1 MRAMS
6 SASSVSRRAFG
17 ATLEA
22 ILIAAVLLTLAFGAA
37 IATGGRSPVSG
48 DSVFAGRGEGRGG
61 GKPGGGTSATIV
73 VTPSSVAVGGSF
85 TVTGSGYPAGKL
97 VAIAWANPGCCVSF
111 NVAADS
117 AGNIS
122 FTRTAWFPGTHSL
135 RSYQYGTTKLLGS
148 TSFVVQ

>member
-6 SASSVSRRAFG
+6 SATSVGRRTFG
-17 ATLEA
+17 ATVEA
-22 ILIAAVLLTLAFGAA
+22 VLIVVVLLTLAFGMA
-37 IATGGRSPVSG
+37 IATGGGSPISG
-48 DSVFAGRGEGRGG
+48 DSVLAGRGGHGGGG
-61 GKPGGGTSATIV
+61 GKPGGSSATLV

-85 TVTGSGYPAGKL
+85 TVTGSGFPAGKL

-117 AGNIS
+117 AGNIAFS
-122 FTRTAWFPGTHSL
+122 RTAGFAGTHAL
-135 RSYQYGTTKLLGS
+135 RAYQYGTTKLLGS